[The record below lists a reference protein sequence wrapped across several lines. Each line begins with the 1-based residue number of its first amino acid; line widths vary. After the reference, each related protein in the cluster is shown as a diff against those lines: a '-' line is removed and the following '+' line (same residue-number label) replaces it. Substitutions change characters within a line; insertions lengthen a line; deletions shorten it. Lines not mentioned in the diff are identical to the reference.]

1 MKKLCLTVGAMIL
14 LSLATMAQTTPVRE
28 QEKMSEP
35 EQSTE
40 INPVRGDGVGK
51 AKDTDQSEEGTRT
64 GNEKDRK
71 TATDKEEKN
80 KVKRG
85 NQGDEDERGKK
96 SKAKKESPQ

>member
-14 LSLATMAQTTPVRE
+14 LSLAAMAQTTPVQE

-51 AKDTDQSEEGTRT
+51 AEDTDQPEADQKTK
-64 GNEKDRK
+64 NEKDRK
-71 TATDKEEKN
+71 AAKDKAKKN
-80 KVKRG
+80 KVKSG
-85 NQGDEDERGKK
+85 SHNDDESGKK
-96 SKAKKESPQ
+96 SKSKKESPQ